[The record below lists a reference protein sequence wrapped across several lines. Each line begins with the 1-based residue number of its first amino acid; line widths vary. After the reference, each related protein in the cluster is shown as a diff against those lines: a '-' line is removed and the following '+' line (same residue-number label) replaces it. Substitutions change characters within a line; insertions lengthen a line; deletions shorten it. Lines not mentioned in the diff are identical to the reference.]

1 MPNIPK
7 LPSYTCPKIDK
18 VKEFLEEVKAYTE
31 ENDFGATK
39 LSDLSAMYEVFA
51 EGVEQALETLEQI
64 RQANSDL
71 RERQNHFE
79 EQCENHDAQV
89 EHLRDEI
96 EDLKEEI
103 RTLT

>member
-1 MPNIPK
+1 MTEIPD
-7 LPSYTCPKIDK
+7 LPSYTCPLIDE
-18 VKEFLEEVKAYTE
+18 VRDFLEEIQAYTS

-39 LSDLSAMYEVFA
+39 LGDLSAMYELFA

-79 EQCENHDAQV
+79 EQCENHEVEV
-89 EHLRDEI
+89 EHLKD
-96 EDLKEEI
+96 EI

>member
-1 MPNIPK
+1 MTIIPN
-7 LPSYTCPKIDK
+7 LPRYTCPQIDA
-18 VKEFLEEVKAYTE
+18 VVEFLEEIQAYTS

-39 LSDLSAMYEVFA
+39 LGDLSAMYELFA

-79 EQCENHDAQV
+79 AQCENHDAQV
-89 EHLRDEI
+89 EHLQNEI
-96 EDLKEEI
+96 EELRE
-103 RTLT
+103 LL

>member
-1 MPNIPK
+1 MTEIPD
-7 LPSYTCPKIDK
+7 LPSYTCPQIDE
-18 VKEFLEEVKAYTE
+18 VRDFLEEIQAYTS

-39 LSDLSAMYEVFA
+39 LGDLAAMYELFA

-89 EHLRDEI
+89 EHLQDEI
-96 EDLKEEI
+96 EEL
-103 RTLT
+103 RTLL

>member
-1 MPNIPK
+1 MTIIPD
-7 LPSYTCPKIDK
+7 LPRYTCPQIDA
-18 VKEFLEEVKAYTE
+18 VVEFLEEIQAYTS

-39 LSDLSAMYEVFA
+39 LGDLSAMYELFA
-51 EGVEQALETLEQI
+51 DGVEQALETLEQI

-89 EHLRDEI
+89 EQLQDEI
-96 EDLKEEI
+96 EELRE
-103 RTLT
+103 LL

>member
-7 LPSYTCPKIDK
+7 LPSYTCPQIDA
-18 VKEFLEEVKAYTE
+18 VVEFLEEIQAYTS
-31 ENDFGATK
+31 ENDFGATRFV
-39 LSDLSAMYEVFA
+39 DLSAMYELFA

-79 EQCENHDAQV
+79 AQCENHDAQV
-89 EHLRDEI
+89 EHLQNEI
-96 EDLKEEI
+96 EELRE
-103 RTLT
+103 LL

>member
-1 MPNIPK
+1 MTIIPE
-7 LPSYTCPKIDK
+7 LPSYTCPLIDA
-18 VKEFLEEVKAYTE
+18 VVEFLEEIQAYTS

-39 LSDLSAMYEVFA
+39 LGDLSAMYELFA

-79 EQCENHDAQV
+79 EQCENHEAEV
-89 EHLRDEI
+89 EHLQDEI
-96 EDLKEEI
+96 EDLKDEI
-103 RTLT
+103 RTLL

>member
-1 MPNIPK
+1 MTIIPE
-7 LPSYTCPKIDK
+7 LPSYTCPQIDE
-18 VKEFLEEVKAYTE
+18 VRDFLEEIQAYTS

-39 LSDLSAMYEVFA
+39 LGDLSAMYELFA
-51 EGVEQALETLEQI
+51 DGVEQALETLEQI

-89 EHLRDEI
+89 EHLQNEI
-96 EDLKEEI
+96 EELRE
-103 RTLT
+103 LL

>member
-1 MPNIPK
+1 MTIIPD
-7 LPSYTCPKIDK
+7 LPRYTCPQIDA
-18 VKEFLEEVKAYTE
+18 VVEFLEEIQAYTS

-39 LSDLSAMYEVFA
+39 LGDLSAMYDLFA
-51 EGVEQALETLEQI
+51 DGVEQALDTLEQI

-89 EHLRDEI
+89 EHLQNEIEELKDEI
-96 EDLKEEI
+96 REL
-103 RTLT
+103 L

>member
-1 MPNIPK
+1 MTIIPD
-7 LPSYTCPKIDK
+7 LPRYTCPQIDA
-18 VKEFLEEVKAYTE
+18 VVEFLEEIQAYTS

-39 LSDLSAMYEVFA
+39 LGDLSAMYELFA

-79 EQCENHDAQV
+79 EQCENHEAEV
-89 EHLRDEI
+89 EHLQDEI
-96 EDLKEEI
+96 EDLKDEI

>member
-7 LPSYTCPKIDK
+7 LPSYTCPQIDA
-18 VKEFLEEVKAYTE
+18 VVEFLEDVKAHTSK
-31 ENDFGATK
+31 NDFGATEIG
-39 LSDLSAMYEVFA
+39 DLAAMYDLFA

-79 EQCENHDAQV
+79 AQCENHDAQV
-89 EHLRDEI
+89 EQLQNEI
-96 EDLKEEI
+96 EELRE
-103 RTLT
+103 LL

>member
-1 MPNIPK
+1 MTIIPD
-7 LPSYTCPKIDK
+7 LPPYTCPQIDE
-18 VKEFLEEVKAYTE
+18 VRDFLEEIQAYTS

-39 LSDLSAMYEVFA
+39 LGDLSAMYELFA

-89 EHLRDEI
+89 EHLQNEI
-96 EDLKEEI
+96 EELRE
-103 RTLT
+103 LP

>member
-7 LPSYTCPKIDK
+7 LPSYTCPQIDA
-18 VKEFLEEVKAYTE
+18 VVEFLEEIQAYTS

-39 LSDLSAMYEVFA
+39 LGDLSAMYELFT

-79 EQCENHDAQV
+79 AQCENHDAQV
-89 EHLRDEI
+89 EHMQNEI
-96 EDLKEEI
+96 EELRE
-103 RTLT
+103 LL

>member
-1 MPNIPK
+1 MTEIPD
-7 LPSYTCPKIDK
+7 LPSYTCPLIDE
-18 VKEFLEEVKAYTE
+18 VRDFLEEIQAYTS

-39 LSDLSAMYEVFA
+39 LGDLSAMYELFA
-51 EGVEQALETLEQI
+51 EGVEQALETHEQI

-89 EHLRDEI
+89 EHLQNEI
-96 EDLKEEI
+96 EELRE
-103 RTLT
+103 LL

>member
-1 MPNIPK
+1 MPKIPN
-7 LPSYTCPKIDK
+7 LPRYTCPKIDE
-18 VKEFLEEVKAYTE
+18 VRDFLEEVKAYTS

-39 LSDLSAMYEVFA
+39 LGDLSAMYELFA
-51 EGVEQALETLEQI
+51 DGVEQALETLEQI

-71 RERQNHFE
+71 RKRQDHFE

-89 EHLRDEI
+89 EQLQDEI
-96 EDLKEEI
+96 EDLKDEI